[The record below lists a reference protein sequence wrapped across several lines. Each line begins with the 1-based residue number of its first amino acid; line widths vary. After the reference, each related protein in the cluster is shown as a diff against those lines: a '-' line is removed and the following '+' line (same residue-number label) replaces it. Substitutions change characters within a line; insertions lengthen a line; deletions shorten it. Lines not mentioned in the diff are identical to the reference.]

1 MVGFPPLHRVKN
13 LQTEWFYF
21 FLGWVWSRLGHRLFV
36 NHFCFYQ
43 IVNLTMGSV
52 RIFYLQFLGNGQNSS
67 KNRVVIFSFLVSD
80 CSADHHV
87 DWKRK
92 LKIF

>member
-1 MVGFPPLHRVKN
+1 MVGFPPLRREKT

-21 FLGWVWSRLGHRLFV
+21 FLGWARSRLGHRLFV

-67 KNRVVIFSFLVSD
+67 PNRVVIFIFLVLE
-80 CSADHHV
+80 CSVDQDV